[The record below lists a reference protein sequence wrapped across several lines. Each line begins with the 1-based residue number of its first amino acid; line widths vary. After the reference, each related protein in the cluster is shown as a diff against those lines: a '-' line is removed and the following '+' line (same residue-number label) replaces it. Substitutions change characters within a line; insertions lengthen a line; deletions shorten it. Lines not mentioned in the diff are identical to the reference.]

1 MTNSTPASTETEHNR
16 AGELEGILEE
26 RPQTR
31 AVACVASQAPLEA
44 EREHRRSTLV
54 LVGSRG
60 LGVVQRV
67 RLGSNSTNVVRAGLG
82 VVLVSPHSD
91 KQPVASEEQIP
102 TYSQTTEEVAAT
114 RGESTRWR
122 PSDG

>member
-1 MTNSTPASTETEHNR
+1 VTNSMPASAESERNR

-31 AVACVASQAPLEA
+31 AVA
-44 EREHRRSTLV
+44 
-54 LVGSRG
+54 GG
-60 LGVVQRV
+60 
-67 RLGSNSTNVVRAGLG
+67 NSTNVVRAGLG

-91 KQPVASEEQIP
+91 EQPVASEEQIL

-114 RGESTRWR
+114 RGESTQRM

>member
-1 MTNSTPASTETEHNR
+1 MKNSTPASTETERNR

-31 AVACVASQAPLEA
+31 AVAGDATQALLEA
-44 EREHRRSTLV
+44 EREHKRSTLV
-54 LVGSRG
+54 SVGSRG

-67 RLGSNSTNVVRAGLG
+67 RLG

-91 KQPVASEEQIP
+91 EQPVASEEQIP